1 MFRAHRPVGLQVTE
15 SQGNLTKRN
24 VFSEK
29 PRSSLASSQI
39 GAQNSNPDI
48 LVWFLSHFR
57 FLSVSLSSALPS
69 RSTSSAP
76 GAKTAVAAPGSM
88 FLLGTPPPQG
98 SHKALA

>member
-39 GAQNSNPDI
+39 GAKNSNPDI

-69 RSTSSAP
+69 LSTSSAP
-76 GAKTAVAAPGSM
+76 GAKMAIAALGSDVPSRQ
-88 FLLGTPPPQG
+88 PPP
-98 SHKALA
+98 HRAPTKL